1 MSDKQIIDGILYRK
15 AVPEMDDE
23 KVLLLYNYAFNRTFS
38 MEWFRWFNYSCPFGP
53 NRLYIAEDQTT
64 SSIVG
69 SWGLLPYKV
78 KFNDEV
84 IGGSLASN
92 LVTHPCYRRRGIFAN
107 VVKFA
112 LAQEERYGSKISLN
126 APNKLSEM
134 GLAALRGYLKVGFEI
149 ISDLDF
155 IITYNNKPEQFKA
168 TKVGRFSEKFD
179 LLLSTSIDKMKFAVF
194 KDHRFLNWRYFD
206 RPDQEYHVYAYQ
218 DENTVLD
225 FIVLKYFEENG
236 YKKAHILDIYAIN
249 EYVFND
255 LLNVAKSF
263 AFTRNCQELNCWQIR
278 NSPYA
283 PWFYKRGFELSAN
296 KYALMLSNNFGVKE
310 VLISQDWWFAL
321 GDNDV
326 Y

>member
-15 AVPEMDDE
+15 AVPEVDDE
-23 KVLLLYNYAFNRTFS
+23 KILSLYNYTFNRTIS
-38 MEWFRWFNYSCPFGP
+38 MEVFRWLNYSCPFGP
-53 NRLYIAEDQTT
+53 NRLYIAEEQTT

-69 SWGLLPYKV
+69 AYGLLPYKV
-78 KFNDEV
+78 KFNNEV
-84 IGGSLASN
+84 IDGSLCTNVA
-92 LVTHPCYRRRGIFAN
+92 THPDYQGRGIFVN
-107 VVKFA
+107 LGKFA
-112 LAQEERYGSKISLN
+112 LAQEERYESKISLGV
-126 APNKLSEM
+126 PNKN
-134 GLAALRGYLKVGFEI
+134 ALRGHLKVGFEI
-149 ISDLDF
+149 VSDLDF
-155 IITYNNKPEQFKA
+155 IVNYSNKPEEFKA
-168 TKVGRFSEKFD
+168 TKIDRFSEKFD
-179 LLLSTSIDKMKFAVF
+179 VLLSTSIDKMKFAVF

-218 DENTVLD
+218 DENTVSG

-249 EYVFND
+249 EHVFND

-296 KYALMLSNNFGVKE
+296 KDILIVKKNFGVKKA
-310 VLISQDWWFAL
+310 LISQDWWFML
-321 GDNDV
+321 GDNDS